1 MRKYKNA
8 FEKIICEMTERELL
22 KLRDFCSRKQVINKP
37 SIDAVNMEL
46 KARNEK
52 VHSIN

>member
-1 MRKYKNA
+1 MRNYKNA

-22 KLRDFCSRKQVINKP
+22 GLRDFCSRKQIINRP

-52 VHSIN
+52 NNSIN